1 MIEVVVSISAI
12 YAIKRVKSVRT
23 DFVVFGLVLVF
34 NIMVNFYF
42 YIDAEN
48 PLIQI

>member
-12 YAIKRVKSVRT
+12 YVIKKVKSIRT
-23 DFVVFGLVLVF
+23 DFVVFGLVAIF

-48 PLIQI
+48 PLI